1 MRQEV
6 EKRQASNLLHSK
18 VGAVWAGDKYGV
30 ADEDIISAISYHTT
44 GKPDMST
51 LEKIVY
57 MSDVIEPGRDMVYTP
72 SLDVIRSIAT
82 YDLDLACAHV
92 LNNVVPYLLRTYKD
106 KVCMMSVETYEY
118 YKKYLT
124 EDV

>member
-1 MRQEV
+1 
-6 EKRQASNLLHSK
+6 
-18 VGAVWAGDKYGV
+18 
-30 ADEDIISAISYHTT
+30 
-44 GKPDMST
+44 MST

-118 YKKYLT
+118 YKKYLP